1 MDSLHPYVAF
11 LILPSFAFVAAG
23 FSFKGLSLHDVFSP
37 ITLGV
42 AIGLFVGKQI
52 GVFGAASLAMGLKL
66 ARRPTGAK
74 WIDIYGVS
82 LLCGV
87 GFTMSLYIGA
97 LAFGPDAAQSQV
109 RMGVVAGSLLSA
121 LAGMAVL
128 TWSQGRVVPEED

>member
-1 MDSLHPYVAF
+1 M
-11 LILPSFAFVAAG
+11 
-23 FSFKGLSLHDVFSP
+23 
-37 ITLGV
+37 TLGV
-42 AIGLFVGKQI
+42 ALGLFLGKQI
-52 GVFGAASLAMGLKL
+52 GVFGAASLAIGVKL

-82 LLCGV
+82 LLCGI

-109 RMGVVAGSLLSA
+109 CLGVVAGSLVSA
-121 LAGMAVL
+121 LAGLAVL